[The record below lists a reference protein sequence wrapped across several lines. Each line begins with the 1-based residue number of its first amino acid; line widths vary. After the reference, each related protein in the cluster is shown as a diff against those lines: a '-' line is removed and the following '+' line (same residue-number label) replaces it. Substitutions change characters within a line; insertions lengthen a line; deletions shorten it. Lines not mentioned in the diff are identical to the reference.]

1 MKARLAG
8 GKLPTAA
15 NSFRAH
21 KQTTLSLPQETR
33 SATRL
38 RRNRREKFFV
48 PGAHHFHVH
57 FVIQWFPPIP
67 FLSFRPQNS
76 GPMDEHPSDQKVV
89 LAVVLVLSCLHLASL
104 GTCCKRREWAAV
116 YHCGSG
122 TFALKSTLASLLK
135 RFLLCPIL
143 DF

>member
-57 FVIQWFPPIP
+57 FVFNGFRRYP
-67 FLSFRPQNS
+67 F
-76 GPMDEHPSDQKVV
+76 VV
-89 LAVVLVLSCLHLASL
+89 
-104 GTCCKRREWAAV
+104 
-116 YHCGSG
+116 
-122 TFALKSTLASLLK
+122 STSKLRAHG
-135 RFLLCPIL
+135 
-143 DF
+143 